1 MYILE
6 EADYRN
12 ENVCVV
18 RRNVK
23 VSRDIEKLKK
33 LAEQMKLFAPNL
45 VYTIW
50 QIKEI

>member
-12 ENVCVV
+12 EKICVVRKNVCV
-18 RRNVK
+18 
-23 VSRDIEKLKK
+23 STDIKK
-33 LAEQMKLFAPNL
+33 LQELAEKMKLSAPDL

>member
-12 ENVCVV
+12 EKVCVV
-18 RRNVK
+18 RKNIC
-23 VSRDIEKLKK
+23 VSKDIKKLEK
-33 LAEQMKLFAPNL
+33 LAEEMKLSAPNL